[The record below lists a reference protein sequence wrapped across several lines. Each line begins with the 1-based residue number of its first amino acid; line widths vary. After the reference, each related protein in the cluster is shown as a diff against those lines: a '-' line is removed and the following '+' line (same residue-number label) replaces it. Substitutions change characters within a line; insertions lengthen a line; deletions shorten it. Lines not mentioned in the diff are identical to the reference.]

1 MSDLVK
7 RSEIKLPPGRR
18 RAKRSLAPWIVL
30 AVSLTSTIAVWQTTS
45 TQMREADR
53 ARFGQQVQL
62 EQSRLFYMLER
73 LGQHLHAMGRRWPA
87 YRREGRPPAR
97 FSLRGGPGGPPRP
110 DAARGGDPGER
121 RGPEGRPA
129 PSNGGPPFYP
139 LFVAFIDREIED
151 PGTGATTQSPLAAS
165 PNEQAIPAVTYLA
178 EPGEGLQA
186 FPAPS
191 WLRRAVADVIDEAA
205 DDGPYPLVDSASLP
219 ESDAPLPNMIL
230 MVAPVRPGGSDGP
243 GRGPPGGPGGGP
255 LVGWMVAGFSLESLL
270 KMSPD
275 DPEPKLRVR
284 SLVRTRV
291 PASSD
296 APESGREPPE
306 VRADEFGLYSVIDGE
321 YRGENLD
328 TTFGATD
335 SFFVEASK
343 NYPFHVLIGG
353 LVISALL
360 FTIAFVM
367 ASTESQ
373 ALALAD
379 QMTAESRESQ
389 VRMRA
394 VVEFAPDAIVTFDS
408 RGKLG
413 TLNPGAEELF
423 LYSSDEAK
431 GHEIGELLNDSSL
444 IVSEAASGGAIP
456 RNREVEGRRRD
467 GTVFPAELTVSRVE
481 LADGVLLTAFIHDV
495 SGRRQAEEALR
506 KSEERYALA
515 AKAAN
520 DGLWD
525 WDLESDTIY
534 FGLRWKTMLGFEED
548 EIGDQPSEWL
558 ERIHPS
564 DRPAFDQALSDHL
577 AGRTASF
584 EAEYRIR
591 DRAGEDRWMLVR
603 GVAVTGASGKAFRI
617 AGSQSEI
624 TDRKK
629 AESKLRYDAL
639 HDSLTGLPNRAYFF
653 QSLEKTVKEASEN
666 PAGDF
671 ALLFLDLDQFK
682 NVNDTYGHQAGDRC
696 LALIAGRLK
705 NVLRR
710 GEMLARLGGDEFG
723 VIISDLK
730 DPTVAT
736 QVSDR
741 VHLTLTEPITLDGK
755 EVFVSASIGITL
767 WSQRPRSAET
777 LVGEADEAMYQAKN
791 SGKARHALFGAARLG

>member
-1 MSDLVK
+1 M
-7 RSEIKLPPGRR
+7 
-18 RAKRSLAPWIVL
+18 L

-45 TQMREADR
+45 THLREADR
-53 ARFGQQVQL
+53 ARFEQEVQL
-62 EQSRLFYMLER
+62 ARNRLFDMLMKSGGHLRR
-73 LGQHLHAMGRRWPA
+73 LGERWTLVRERGVRPA
-87 YRREGRPPAR
+87 EFPLFVPPLKDLPPSGA
-97 FSLRGGPGGPPRP
+97 SRGGVPEER
-110 DAARGGDPGER
+110 GDPPQS
-121 RGPEGRPA
+121 GPQED
-129 PSNGGPPFYP
+129 GPPFDP
-139 LFVAFIDREIED
+139 LFVAFLDREMDD
-151 PGTGATTQSPLAAS
+151 PGPGATADRPPVSSPQ
-165 PNEQAIPAVTYLA
+165 EQARPVVTYLG
-178 EPGEGLQA
+178 EPHESFGA
-186 FPAPS
+186 FPATS
-191 WLRRAVADVIDEAA
+191 WLSRVLGGVMDDAA
-205 DDGPYPLVDSASLP
+205 DTGWDQIAGTVSLSESLSESAT
-219 ESDAPLPNMIL
+219 AVPNMIL
-230 MVAPVRPGGSDGP
+230 VVAPIMR
-243 GRGPPGGPGGGP
+243 RGPPPRREEDRPPAFLGWA
-255 LVGWMVAGFSLESLL
+255 VGGFSLESALR
-270 KMSPD
+270 MFPD
-275 DPEPKLRVR
+275 GPKPKVVVR
-284 SLVRTRV
+284 SLVRAGPS
-291 PASSD
+291 PAGE
-296 APESGREPPE
+296 APESRGQPIEVHTDGSGFRATLSGRHQGQ
-306 VRADEFGLYSVIDGE
+306 VFTA
-321 YRGENLD
+321 
-328 TTFGATD
+328 TFVSTD
-335 SFFVEASK
+335 AFFPAASK
-343 NYPFHVLIGG
+343 NYLSRVLIGG

-360 FTIAFVM
+360 FAIALFM
-367 ASTESQ
+367 ASTQFQ

-389 VRMRA
+389 ERMRA

-413 TLNPGAEELF
+413 TLNPGAEKLF
-423 LYSSDEAK
+423 LYSSDEAG
-431 GHEIGELLNDSSL
+431 GHEIGELLSDSGL
-444 IVSEAASGGAIP
+444 IVSEAASGGALP
-456 RNREVEGRRRD
+456 RNCEVEGRRRD
-467 GTVFPAELTVSRVE
+467 GTVFPAELTVSRVD
-481 LADGVLLTAFIHDV
+481 LAGGVLLTAFIRDV

-525 WDLESDTIY
+525 WDLASDTIY
-534 FGLRWKTMLGFEED
+534 FGPRWKTMLGFEED
-548 EIGDQPSEWL
+548 EISDQPSEWL

-577 AGRTASF
+577 DGRTASF

-666 PAGDF
+666 PAKDF

-682 NVNDTYGHQAGDRC
+682 SVNDTYGHQAGDRC

-730 DPTVAT
+730 GPRVAA

-741 VHLTLTEPITLDGK
+741 IQMTLAEPVTLDGK
-755 EVFVSASIGITL
+755 EVFVGASIGITL

-791 SGKARHALFGAARLG
+791 SGKARHALFGAASLG

>member
-1 MSDLVK
+1 M
-7 RSEIKLPPGRR
+7 
-18 RAKRSLAPWIVL
+18 
-30 AVSLTSTIAVWQTTS
+30 
-45 TQMREADR
+45 
-53 ARFGQQVQL
+53 
-62 EQSRLFYMLER
+62 
-73 LGQHLHAMGRRWPA
+73 
-87 YRREGRPPAR
+87 
-97 FSLRGGPGGPPRP
+97 
-110 DAARGGDPGER
+110 
-121 RGPEGRPA
+121 
-129 PSNGGPPFYP
+129 
-139 LFVAFIDREIED
+139 ED
-151 PGTGATTQSPLAAS
+151 PGPGAATQRPLASS
-165 PNEQAIPAVTYLA
+165 PNEQTIPAVTYLA

-230 MVAPVRPGGSDGP
+230 MVAPVRPGGSGGP
-243 GRGPPGGPGGGP
+243 GRGPPGGPGGVP

-291 PASSD
+291 PASSN

-306 VRADEFGLYSVIDGE
+306 VRTDEFGLYSVIDGE

-328 TTFGATD
+328 ATFVSTD
-335 SFFVEASK
+335 AFFLAASK

-413 TLNPGAEELF
+413 TLNPGAEKLF

-431 GHEIGELLNDSSL
+431 GHEIGELLNDSGL
-444 IVSEAASGGAIP
+444 IVSAAASGGALP

-467 GTVFPAELTVSRVE
+467 GSVFPAELTVSRVE
-481 LADGVLLTAFIHDV
+481 WAGGVLLTAFIRDV

-591 DRAGEDRWMLVR
+591 DHVGEDRWMLVR

-666 PAGDF
+666 PARDF

-741 VHLTLTEPITLDGK
+741 VHLTLAEPITLDGK

-767 WSQRPRSAET
+767 WSQRLRSAET

-791 SGKARHALFGAARLG
+791 SGKARHALFGAASLG